1 MKNINIIEILN
12 SKVSNKTNTLN
23 YYISKALLDNL
34 SNINKININQLAKL
48 AFCSK
53 ASIVRFCK
61 SLELDGYKDLIAS
74 LSLQFKIFSNSQVN
88 DSFDIDSTTKMKMY
102 QTFIIENI
110 NYIFDHN
117 FINIK
122 NAAYLIHNTDKIF
135 LFGKGANLYNCN
147 LLYGSLIKLGYNAL
161 TSYDIDIQ
169 EKLLKNASPNS
180 VALFFSYS
188 GLTEQIIKIYNE
200 AKAKKLK
207 IIVISSN
214 VKSPIYEEN
223 NINIISLNNEEIIYK
238 QRSCVISYSYIV
250 MQIINLLVNTKN

>member
-1 MKNINIIEILN
+1 MANINIIEILN
-12 SKVSNKTNTLN
+12 FRVANKTKTLN

-53 ASIVRFCK
+53 ASIVKFCK
-61 SLELDGYKDLIAS
+61 SLELDGYKDLVAS
-74 LSLQFKIFSNSQVN
+74 LSIQFKIFSNSQVN
-88 DSFDIDSTTKMKMY
+88 DPLGNTTKMKMY
-102 QTFIIENI
+102 HTSIIENI
-110 NYIFDHN
+110 SYIFDHN
-117 FINIK
+117 SINIK
-122 NAAYLIHNTDKIF
+122 NAADLIHSADKIF

-169 EKLLKNASPNS
+169 EKLLQNATPNS

-200 AKAKKLK
+200 AKKKNLK
-207 IIVISSN
+207 IIVITSN
-214 VKSPIYEEN
+214 VKSPIYEES
-223 NINIISLNNEEIIYK
+223 NINIISSNNEEIIYK

-250 MQIINLLVNTKN
+250 MQIINLLVNIKD